1 METLDERKA
10 YKAAWYQKNKARLA
24 AKEKAN
30 PSAKSKAYRAAWY
43 QENKERIAARAADRY
58 QETRDEILAKAK
70 ADYAAERET
79 KIAIEKARY
88 AALPPEKKQLKI
100 AAASLRDKANPTQAR
115 ARCSLRRKRN
125 QQATPRWLTKEHK
138 RAIKA
143 FYLEAMRL
151 TEATGVEYH
160 VDHIVPLSNP
170 TVCGL
175 HVPWNLQVLTAA
187 ENIQKA
193 NRIPFTYA

>member
-1 METLDERKA
+1 METIGDRKA
-10 YKAAWYQKNKARLA
+10 YKAAWYQKNKDRLA
-24 AKEKAN
+24 A
-30 PSAKSKAYRAAWY
+30 RMAA
-43 QENKERIAARAADRY
+43 RY
-58 QETRDEILAKAK
+58 QEKRDEVLAKAK
-70 ADYAAERET
+70 AEYAAERET

-88 AALPPEKKQLKI
+88 AALPPEKKQRKVE
-100 AAASLRDKANPTQAR
+100 AAYLRDKLNPEQAK
-115 ARCSLRRKRN
+115 ARTSLRRKRN

-138 RAIKA
+138 RAIK
-143 FYLEAMRL
+143 AMRL